1 MNSKFD
7 RWMEAYEDG
16 RISRRRL
23 LLALPA
29 LMMAP
34 RAFAQAIN
42 PQIRVRGINHVTLSV
57 SDVKRSVDFYQG
69 LFGMPVISRQGMTAN
84 LQIGAG
90 PQFLGVSSAGSN
102 PSSINHL
109 CLGVDNFNVD
119 RIVGILGQHGVTKN
133 DAAAGNAG
141 GGGLSGGPMRM
152 RVRMRGPEAGGA
164 RDGTPEIYFSD
175 PDGIVIQLQDPLY
188 CGGAGALGN
197 VCPKPE
203 PSPKKGLLAVRGWS
217 HCTNSVSDAARS
229 NKFYQELFGLRIQAY
244 QGPTAPVLGVGDG
257 VQFLVFAG
265 GGGGRGGAN
274 AAPRPGSINH
284 LCMSV
289 DNFNPDNVIKALE
302 SYGIQPR
309 GSAQGAPGPL
319 VHYISM
325 RMENRGGAKEGT
337 PELYFT
343 DPDGLLIQLQD
354 VKYCGGA
361 GVLGDV
367 CL

>member
-42 PQIRVRGINHVTLSV
+42 PQIRLRGINHVTLSV

-90 PQFLGVSSAGSN
+90 PRFLGVSSAGSN
-102 PSSINHL
+102 PPSINHL

-119 RIVGILGQHGVTKN
+119 RIISILGQHGITKN

-229 NKFYQELFGLRIQAY
+229 N
-244 QGPTAPVLGVGDG
+244 
-257 VQFLVFAG
+257 
-265 GGGGRGGAN
+265 
-274 AAPRPGSINH
+274 
-284 LCMSV
+284 
-289 DNFNPDNVIKALE
+289 
-302 SYGIQPR
+302 
-309 GSAQGAPGPL
+309 
-319 VHYISM
+319 
-325 RMENRGGAKEGT
+325 
-337 PELYFT
+337 
-343 DPDGLLIQLQD
+343 
-354 VKYCGGA
+354 
-361 GVLGDV
+361 
-367 CL
+367 